1 MAFSATWLALREPAD
16 HAARDD
22 RLLADAIAAAGPAP
36 VIVDLGSG
44 TGSTLRA
51 FAPGLAGPATWRLVD
66 SDPALL
72 AQAAVSAGPD
82 VSLHEIDLRTLDAL
96 PLAGASLVTASALI
110 DLCSRD
116 WLADLAAVLRDHGVG
131 FYAALNYDGVMSWSV
146 PDPDDAAITAAF
158 NRHQRGDKGFGP
170 ALGPDC
176 ASIAAE
182 VFAEAGFAVTEADS
196 PWQLGPDQAEL
207 QRQLCDGIA
216 GAAAET
222 GMLQTQGWAARRHA
236 LSRVGQC
243 HIGHRDLLALPP
255 GHRSDGTRG

>member
-1 MAFSATWLALREPAD
+1 MGFSATWLALREPAD

-22 RLLADAIAAAGPAP
+22 GLLAAAAAVAGPSP

-51 FAPGLAGPATWRLVD
+51 FAPVLDGAAAWRLVD

-72 AQAAVSAGPD
+72 AQAAPSAGPD
-82 VSLHEIDLRTLDAL
+82 VALHELDLGTLGAL
-96 PLAGASLVTASALI
+96 PLKGATLVTASALL

-116 WLADLAAVLRDHGVG
+116 WLIRLAALLKDQSIA
-131 FYAALNYDGVMSWSV
+131 FYAALNYDGVMKWSS
-146 PDPDDAAITAAF
+146 PDDGDAAITAAF

-176 ASIAAE
+176 AQTAAAI
-182 VFAEAGFAVTEADS
+182 FADAGFTVTEADS
-196 PWQLGPDQAEL
+196 AWVLGPDQAEL
-207 QRQLCDGIA
+207 QRQLCGGIA
-216 GAAAET
+216 DAAAEI
-222 GMLQTQGWAARRHA
+222 GVVGARQWAARRRTLVEDGH
-236 LSRVGQC
+236 C

-255 GHRSDGTRG
+255 GYQ

>member
-1 MAFSATWLALREPAD
+1 MGFSATWLALREPAD

-22 RLLADAIAAAGPAP
+22 GLLAAAAAAAGPSP

-51 FAPGLAGPATWRLVD
+51 FAPVLQRAAAWRLVD

-72 AQAAVSAGPD
+72 AQAAASAGPD
-82 VSLHEIDLRTLDAL
+82 VALHELDLRRLDAL
-96 PLAGASLVTASALI
+96 PLQGASLVTASALL

-116 WLADLAAVLRDHGVG
+116 WLVSLATRLKEQSVA
-131 FYAALNYDGVMSWSV
+131 FYAALNYDGVMHWSV
-146 PDPDDAAITAAF
+146 PDADDAEITAAF
-158 NRHQRGDKGFGP
+158 NRHQRTDKGFGP

-176 ASIAAE
+176 AQIAAA
-182 VFAEAGFAVTEADS
+182 VFAQAGFTVTEADS
-196 PWQLGPDQAEL
+196 PWVLGRGEAGL

-216 GAAAET
+216 GAAAEIGVT
-222 GMLQTQGWAARRHA
+222 GAHQWAARRHA
-236 LSRVGQC
+236 LVEGGQC

-255 GHRSDGTRG
+255 GYQ